1 MIHLGDYIYENGN
14 TDNGNTNKVQP
25 QEPPGKL
32 RTLDE
37 YRARYASYRAEP
49 DLQTLHRRQ
58 AMIWVWDDHE
68 FVNDAWREGSSSG
81 AHDDAEDGPFADRA
95 ATALQ
100 APLEWMPIR
109 SPDPAEPLRIYR
121 DFAFGDL
128 ADLLMIDTRRIG
140 RDAPPESNALFEGIG
155 VVAETSEAADPA
167 RQLLG
172 AEQAAWLAERLATRT
187 ARWRLLGN
195 QVMFSPLKLV
205 GAVRASRLSLYMSA
219 DKWDGYFAARDRVL
233 AMMRATGN
241 VIVLTGDAHE
251 SYTFEVTDDPNN
263 LLAYG
268 RTDGRGAAAVEFVV
282 PSITSRGDPA
292 EGNSLTRRVRPCR
305 RHLRATAAGAQS
317 TPEVLRKHPQWLCA
331 ARHHRRACPRRIL
344 ACAICQPADRR
355 QCIAHRLRSAQWRRP
370 AAAHRPGCA
379 AAGMSRVRSSPSER
393 FRDRGRRPRTALKP
407 PLTAYRRAGNP
418 RPGHEGVI

>member
-1 MIHLGDYIYENGN
+1 
-14 TDNGNTNKVQP
+14 
-25 QEPPGKL
+25 
-32 RTLDE
+32 
-37 YRARYASYRAEP
+37 
-49 DLQTLHRRQ
+49 
-58 AMIWVWDDHE
+58 MIWVRDDHE

-100 APLEWMPIR
+100 AALEWMPIR
-109 SPDPAEPLRIYR
+109 SPDPAKPLRIYR

-128 ADLLMIDTRRIG
+128 VDLLMIDTRRFG

-155 VVAETSEAADPA
+155 GVAETGEAADPA
-167 RQLLG
+167 RQLLD
-172 AEQAAWLAERLATRT
+172 AEQEAWLAERLATRT
-187 ARWRLLGN
+187 ARWRLLDN

-205 GAVRASRLSLYMSA
+205 GAVRVSRLSLYMST

-292 EGNSLTRRVRPCR
+292 EGISLTAVFDRAADTFEQLLRAPNRHLKYFENTLNGYVLLDITAERVRAEFWHVPFVSQPTEDSA
-305 RHLRATAAGAQS
+305 LSTAF
-317 TPEVLRKHPQWLCA
+317 EVPSGA
-331 ARHHRRACPRRIL
+331 ARLLRIGQD
-344 ACAICQPADRR
+344 AQQP
-355 QCIAHRLRSAQWRRP
+355 
-370 AAAHRPGCA
+370 G
-379 AAGMSRVRSSPSER
+379 
-393 FRDRGRRPRTALKP
+393 
-407 PLTAYRRAGNP
+407 
-418 RPGHEGVI
+418 